1 MVVLVRVGLVV
12 RVVRPGGHTVVE
24 RLLVQLT
31 VDALGGTGQRREL
44 SAERMLVVNV
54 RNETLKISQLISV
67 LLPSVANHKSL

>member
-24 RLLVQLT
+24 RLLVQVT
-31 VDALGGTGQRREL
+31 VDALGGTDQRRKL

-54 RNETLKISQLISV
+54 RDET
-67 LLPSVANHKSL
+67 